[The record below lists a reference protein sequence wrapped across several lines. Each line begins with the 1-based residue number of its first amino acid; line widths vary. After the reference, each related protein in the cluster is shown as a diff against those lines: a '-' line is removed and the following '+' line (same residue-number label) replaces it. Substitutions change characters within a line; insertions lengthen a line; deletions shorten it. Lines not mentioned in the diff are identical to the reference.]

1 VILAS
6 DTLLAPEQEAETA
19 MSYPQPPKPNPYAA
33 PETDLFMPELDR
45 THRFAGYAG
54 FWRRF
59 AAHVLDNLIFLLIL
73 IGGLFFFGVVLGVIG
88 AVNGR
93 AAGDPQVSDEVA
105 LAIGLLFWLCYL
117 VAFVAY
123 YAGMESSSLQATLGK
138 MALGIKVTDLHGRRI
153 SFLRAFGRLAG
164 KMVSYTIFYI
174 GFIMAAFTERKQA
187 LHDMMAGTLVVKIN

>member
-1 VILAS
+1 LH
-6 DTLLAPEQEAETA
+6 PNKEAETA

-33 PETDLFMPELDR
+33 PETDLFIPELDQ
-45 THRFAGYAG
+45 THKFAGYAG

-59 AAHVLDNLIFLLIL
+59 AAHVLDNIIV
-73 IGGLFFFGVVLGVIG
+73 GLVVLGGIIFLG
-88 AVNGR
+88 AVFSVI
-93 AAGDPQVSDEVA
+93 AAVTGKEAGEPQVSDSAGIA
-105 LAIGLLFWLCYL
+105 LGLVLWLLYL
-117 VAFVAY
+117 GGFVAY

-164 KMVSYTIFYI
+164 KMVSYMILYI

-187 LHDMMAGTLVVKIN
+187 LHDMMAGTLVVKVN